1 MLWIEE
7 AMAIHESLRKSNK
20 RLEMSTTE
28 RFHNFK
34 HGDPQIEKGL
44 TTCSRNVG
52 LKQLFSGT
60 DLQGAQG
67 ARTPLIF
74 LKEIIYI

>member
-1 MLWIEE
+1 
-7 AMAIHESLRKSNK
+7 
-20 RLEMSTTE
+20 MSTTE

-52 LKQLFSGT
+52 LQQLFSGT
-60 DLQGAQG
+60 DFL

-74 LKEIIYI
+74 LKEILYIYNITKTQDN

>member
-1 MLWIEE
+1 
-7 AMAIHESLRKSNK
+7 
-20 RLEMSTTE
+20 MSTTE

-52 LKQLFSGT
+52 LQQLFSGT
-60 DLQGAQG
+60 DLHG

-74 LKEIIYI
+74 LKEILYIYIYIYNITKTQDN